1 MATTSHTERK
11 NAPKRGSGST
21 GTAEVPKLREAN
33 SSRGKPG
40 FAKAYGFGLV
50 TGALFL
56 LSWTGQFVTQLMTVR
71 NESAQH
77 GQPFEWG
84 DFLAQF
90 FASTFE
96 NWQSEFLQLVWQA
109 AGLTLLLFWG
119 SSQSRESDERIE
131 VKLDRLLEERG
142 IDPASIS
149 GSVNQSV

>member
-1 MATTSHTERK
+1 MAKS
-11 NAPKRGSGST
+11 APDNSGTKKSADVGRVVDANT
-21 GTAEVPKLREAN
+21 G
-33 SSRGKPG
+33 RGKPG
-40 FAKAYGFGLV
+40 FSKAYGFGLV

-56 LSWTGQFVTQLMTVR
+56 LSWVGQFITQLIVER

-77 GQPFEWG
+77 GQVFEWA
-84 DFLAQF
+84 DFWAQF

-131 VKLDRLLEERG
+131 VKIDRLLEERG
-142 IDPASIS
+142 IDPARIS
-149 GSVNQSV
+149 ADVNSSM